1 MAFSFF
7 DDKEHQP
14 EDSDLVEAL
23 AETQRYWDALTS
35 ILAENFQPLSADWG
49 FSGKKWGWSLRVK
62 QKARTILYMTP
73 RGGYFVVGFALG
85 QKAAD
90 AAHATDLPR
99 SVLELIDAS
108 PKYAEGRGVR
118 LEVRT
123 EDDLRSVTRL
133 AEVKMES

>member
-14 EDSDLVEAL
+14 KDCDLVEAL
-23 AETQRYWDALTS
+23 AETQRYWDDLKS
-35 ILAENFQPLSADWG
+35 ILVENFQPLSADWG
-49 FSGKKWGWSLRVK
+49 FSGKKWGWSLRIK

-73 RGGYFVVGFALG
+73 RGGNFVVGFALG
-85 QKAAD
+85 RKAVD

-99 SVLELIDAS
+99 SVLELIDAA

-123 EDDLRSVTRL
+123 EDDLRSVVRL
-133 AEVKMES
+133 ADVKMAN

>member
-14 EDSDLVEAL
+14 KDSDLVEAL
-23 AETQRYWDALTS
+23 AETQRYWDDLKS
-35 ILAENFQPLSADWG
+35 ILVENFQPLSADWG
-49 FSGKKWGWSLRVK
+49 FSGKKWGWSLRIK
-62 QKARTILYMTP
+62 QKARTLLYMTP
-73 RGGYFVVGFALG
+73 RGGHFVVGFALG
-85 QKAAD
+85 QKAVD

-99 SVLELIDAS
+99 SVLELIDAA

-123 EDDLRSVTRL
+123 DDDLRSVVRL
-133 AEVKMES
+133 ADVKMAN

>member
-7 DDKEHQP
+7 EDKEHQP

-23 AETQRYWDALTS
+23 AETQRYWDDLKSTMAR
-35 ILAENFQPLSADWG
+35 NFQPLSVEWG
-49 FSGKKWGWSLRVK
+49 FSGKKWGWSLRLK

-73 RGGYFVVGFALG
+73 RAGDFVVGFALG
-85 QKAAD
+85 QKAVD
-90 AAHATDLPR
+90 AAHATDLPP
-99 SVLELIDAS
+99 SVLELIDAA

-123 EDDLRSVTRL
+123 EEDLRSVVQL
-133 AEVKMES
+133 ADVKMTN

>member
-23 AETQRYWDALTS
+23 AETQRYWDDLKS
-35 ILAENFQPLSADWG
+35 ILAENFQPLAADWG
-49 FSGKKWGWSLRVK
+49 FSGKKWGWSLRIK

-73 RGGYFVVGFALG
+73 RSGHFVVGFALG
-85 QKAAD
+85 QKAVD

-99 SVLELIDAS
+99 SVLELIDAA
-108 PKYAEGRGVR
+108 PKFAEGRGVR

-123 EDDLRSVTRL
+123 EDDQRSVVRL
-133 AEVKMES
+133 ADVKMAN